1 MGYIKNILG
10 EMGFLGPKKPM
21 SVGFGSLGPLLKNES
36 IPLRRS
42 VKLTLWPTQA
52 QFIERAKRV
61 TKRDALSNNM

>member
-36 IPLRRS
+36 IPLRRG